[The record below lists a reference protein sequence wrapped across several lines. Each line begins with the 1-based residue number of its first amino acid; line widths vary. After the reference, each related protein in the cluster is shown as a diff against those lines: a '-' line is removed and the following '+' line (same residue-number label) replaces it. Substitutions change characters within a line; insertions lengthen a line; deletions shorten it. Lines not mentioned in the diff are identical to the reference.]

1 MNLSKFSNRKIA
13 SDVEEELRFHLEML
27 ELKFAGDGL
36 TDAEAKAA
44 ANTRFGNFDK
54 FKKQCVEIS
63 RRTSPLRQLL
73 KASTILLAFTGLLVH
88 FLSSEYRVARIG
100 HILIAIAVLS
110 RLLLYVRGLNP
121 SPSITRKPECS

>member
-1 MNLSKFSNRKIA
+1 MNISKISNRKIA
-13 SDVEEELRFHLEML
+13 SDVEDELRFHLEML
-27 ELKFAGDGL
+27 EQKYTEHGM

-44 ANTRFGNFDK
+44 ASTRFGNFEK

-73 KASTILLAFTGLLVH
+73 KASTVLLAFTGLLVH
-88 FLSSEYRVARIG
+88 FLSSEYKVARIG
-100 HILIAIAVLS
+100 HILIAIAVLT